1 LKDSKT
7 KQFKQPRYYGSVVAN
22 LKQIEAVENKDETHR
37 GKKTQI
43 YNKQIEKCQRTKMK
57 PTKEKNPD
65 LQQTT

>member
-1 LKDSKT
+1 
-7 KQFKQPRYYGSVVAN
+7 VVAN
-22 LKQIEAVENKDETHR
+22 LKQIEPAENKDETHR

-43 YNKQIEKCQRTKMK
+43 YNKRIEKCQRTKVK